1 MNAPT
6 GPTST
11 IRHAVQFA
19 VSSTGC
25 HDEHEHGREPELT
38 ATALKHDHA
47 IFDTAVA
54 PRAHP
59 WQKGSPRKLDG
70 RPERLQ
76 RKLECLDHGH
86 LRPIYELIGDQL
98 AVICGF
104 DPQ

>member
-1 MNAPT
+1 MNAST
-6 GPTST
+6 GPTSA
-11 IRHAVQFA
+11 IRHAIQFA

-25 HDEHEHGREPELT
+25 HDEYEYGRESELS

-47 IFDTAVA
+47 IFDTAVELW
-54 PRAHP
+54 AHP

-76 RKLECLDHGH
+76 RKLERFDYGH

-98 AVICGF
+98 AVICRF
-104 DPQ
+104 DP